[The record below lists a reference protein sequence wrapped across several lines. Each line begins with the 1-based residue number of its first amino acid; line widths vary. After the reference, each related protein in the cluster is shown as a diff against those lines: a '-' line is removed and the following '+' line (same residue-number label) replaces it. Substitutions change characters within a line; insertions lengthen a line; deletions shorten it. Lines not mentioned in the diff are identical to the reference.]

1 MNFLTSFGLNKS
13 RLTVLVMI
21 GLLIQ
26 GLLVYLSI
34 PKREN
39 PAITIRNAI
48 VSVQFPGMAPER
60 MEDLIVVPI
69 ERKVREIGEVEDI
82 NTLFAGIR
90 AGKDPRYDIGQ
101 DGIID
106 FEDADIWITSL
117 KKTWKGDADLNGE
130 FDSGDLV
137 AVFRA
142 GHYEDSLNGN
152 SGWAQG
158 DWNGDLEFDSSD
170 LVAAFRAGGYDQ
182 GYRVF
187 ESDGGPIVPAVPI
200 PEPHSV
206 AGAFLAILF
215 LLQSVRRQKR

>member
-82 NTLFAGIR
+82 MGA
-90 AGKDPRYDIGQ
+90 
-101 DGIID
+101 
-106 FEDADIWITSL
+106 
-117 KKTWKGDADLNGE
+117 
-130 FDSGDLV
+130 
-137 AVFRA
+137 AVF
-142 GHYEDSLNGN
+142 L
-152 SGWAQG
+152 
-158 DWNGDLEFDSSD
+158 SSD
-170 LVAAFRAGGYDQ
+170 AAAMITGTHLLI
-182 GYRVF
+182 
-187 ESDGGPIVPAVPI
+187 DGGWT
-200 PEPHSV
+200 
-206 AGAFLAILF
+206 AG
-215 LLQSVRRQKR
+215 